1 MKTRQTS
8 TSNFLFQSPS
18 NPGEKVYFK
27 RRKTKGCSGPAKVLG
42 KESNFVLIRHGS
54 AFYRCHPCQLLRV
67 NPVKGGDDSIA
78 NPAKSES
85 SVKKCF
91 KNKDILQDDKQDQ
104 QEVEQEEE
112 NEVGGDQE
120 RAESEREQEDE
131 EIETERLKDNSTRP
145 KRRTMIEYMLQN
157 GDRGHARVLAQQP
170 KRTGV
175 SKRWVNVRTV
185 KEDED
190 SSINWE
196 EIRWWRETES
206 EQVLILNDYQE
217 TDLSVTQ
224 AKEKEM
230 ERLENNNVFE
240 WVEYSD
246 QDVISSKWVLT
257 EKQKEDGSSFMKARL
272 VARGYEED
280 SSGRRTD
287 SPTCS
292 KQSLRMLFTVAS
304 SMSWE
309 LNSIDITAAFL
320 QGNDIERDVF
330 IQPPVECIRP
340 GQIWKLRRC
349 IYGLCDAPRNWYDRV
364 HDELRK
370 LGGSVSQYDKLFFSG
385 IMMMVQ
391 SRVFLPSMLTISF
404 TVVLVI

>member
-1 MKTRQTS
+1 M
-8 TSNFLFQSPS
+8 
-18 NPGEKVYFK
+18 
-27 RRKTKGCSGPAKVLG
+27 
-42 KESNFVLIRHGS
+42 LIRHGS

-67 NPVKGGDDSIA
+67 NPVKGGDDSIG

-85 SVKKCF
+85 SVTKCF

-104 QEVEQEEE
+104 QDVELEEENEVGGDQDEEREASEREQEHEEVEQEEE

-206 EQVLILNDYQE
+206 E
-217 TDLSVTQ
+217 
-224 AKEKEM
+224 
-230 ERLENNNVFE
+230 
-240 WVEYSD
+240 
-246 QDVISSKWVLT
+246 
-257 EKQKEDGSSFMKARL
+257 
-272 VARGYEED
+272 
-280 SSGRRTD
+280 
-287 SPTCS
+287 
-292 KQSLRMLFTVAS
+292 
-304 SMSWE
+304 
-309 LNSIDITAAFL
+309 
-320 QGNDIERDVF
+320 
-330 IQPPVECIRP
+330 
-340 GQIWKLRRC
+340 
-349 IYGLCDAPRNWYDRV
+349 
-364 HDELRK
+364 
-370 LGGSVSQYDKLFFSG
+370 
-385 IMMMVQ
+385 
-391 SRVFLPSMLTISF
+391 
-404 TVVLVI
+404 

>member
-1 MKTRQTS
+1 M
-8 TSNFLFQSPS
+8 
-18 NPGEKVYFK
+18 
-27 RRKTKGCSGPAKVLG
+27 
-42 KESNFVLIRHGS
+42 
-54 AFYRCHPCQLLRV
+54 
-67 NPVKGGDDSIA
+67 
-78 NPAKSES
+78 
-85 SVKKCF
+85 
-91 KNKDILQDDKQDQ
+91 
-104 QEVEQEEE
+104 
-112 NEVGGDQE
+112 
-120 RAESEREQEDE
+120 
-131 EIETERLKDNSTRP
+131 
-145 KRRTMIEYMLQN
+145 
-157 GDRGHARVLAQQP
+157 
-170 KRTGV
+170 
-175 SKRWVNVRTV
+175 
-185 KEDED
+185 
-190 SSINWE
+190 
-196 EIRWWRETES
+196 
-206 EQVLILNDYQE
+206 NDYQE

-224 AKEKEM
+224 AKEKEI
-230 ERLENNNVFE
+230 ESLENNNVFE

-404 TVVLVI
+404 TVVLVVGRTQLFRSSLIRFDY